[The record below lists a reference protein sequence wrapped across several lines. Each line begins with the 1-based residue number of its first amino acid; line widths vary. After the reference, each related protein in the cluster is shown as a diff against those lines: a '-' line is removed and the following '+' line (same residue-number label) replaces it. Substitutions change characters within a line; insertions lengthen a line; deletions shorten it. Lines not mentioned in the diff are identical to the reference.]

1 MDEADTGVEL
11 RVAGETLFDAWHPD
25 QNQTD
30 APTVKDAPHLLKPSH
45 FKPIRFVDDEQSC
58 WIRQGAGNAHRTI
71 PLLIESVLRL
81 FSLVTSITVWVPFRV
96 AQLFGVIKNASHSRV
111 FVTAGPFDCGI
122 MQ

>member
-11 RVAGETLFDAWHPD
+11 RVAGKTLFDAWHPD

-58 WIRQGAGNAHRTI
+58 RIKQGAGHSHRAI
-71 PLLIESVLRL
+71 PLLMESILRL
-81 FSLVTSITVWVPFRV
+81 HGFVASIT
-96 AQLFGVIKNASHSRV
+96 SRV
-111 FVTAGPFDCGI
+111 PLGVA
-122 MQ
+122 